1 MDDINHYILR
11 VGDGENFINGFAKH
25 LWAVKDSHKSFLEKV
40 KQGDKLW
47 FIRSKTSE
55 DLYSGKIIAVADFE
69 YKNERIVGPLV
80 SLTPSNEELNWT
92 GNEGGFC
99 NIEIH
104 YTNLYN
110 LTALNL
116 YTGQRGQCVVTNYNN
131 VKEKLLVNLP
141 EEYER
146 IVYYSQITNSM

>member
-1 MDDINHYILR
+1 MADINHYILR

-55 DLYSGKIIAVADFE
+55 DLYSGKIIAVVDFQS
-69 YKNERIVGPLV
+69 KNERIIGPLKYIILIYII
-80 SLTPSNEELNWT
+80 SLGKN
-92 GNEGGFC
+92 
-99 NIEIH
+99 

-110 LTALNL
+110 
-116 YTGQRGQCVVTNYNN
+116 
-131 VKEKLLVNLP
+131 
-141 EEYER
+141 
-146 IVYYSQITNSM
+146 